1 MENSNTTLTLKK
13 LCDLINKQQGLFATL
28 TTQNRVSQEVRV
40 RFSLRPPKI
49 MNLDNLSNLIELFS
63 HQVKKQNKKDI
74 FLQWLNPN
82 NQKTYTWEEA
92 EKNILKLSK
101 IIKENIKEGDR
112 CLLVSENRPEW
123 FVSDLAIMLS
133 DGITVPAYT
142 TYTEEDYKYL
152 IEDCEPSLVI
162 VSNNE
167 LLKKLSKT
175 IDEKD
180 FIKKVITLDE
190 VSKVTD
196 NLNLITKEKYLG
208 FNSIT
213 KIDLL
218 EKDKIQ
224 NDKLKRTSPA
234 CIIYTSGTGGNPKGV
249 MLSHGGILN
258 NIVGACE
265 IMKPLINTRPVFL
278 TWLPLSH
285 SYEHCV
291 QFAQIAVGAKVFY
304 AQKIEKLLENMSEAK
319 PTIMTAV
326 PRFYQNL
333 YNKININLKKQTGIK
348 AKLIEATLRLGKK
361 KLIGQEMTFFEKLI
375 NIIVEEIVRKKIKK
389 QFGGNLKAFVSGGG
403 ALDQEIGEFLNS
415 IGLPTLQGYGLTETS
430 PVVSC
435 NPIHKIRVE
444 TVGPPFKG
452 NQVKIA
458 DDGEILV
465 KGENVMLGYWNKK
478 EETDKVIINGW
489 LHTGDIGE
497 IDPEDGY
504 LKITD
509 RKKDII
515 VSAGGDNISPAKIEN
530 MITNEPEVDQCMV
543 YGDKKNYIVALI
555 VPNKDFLNQKEKIQN
570 VIEKINKKLT
580 LLEKIKKIQLI
591 DESFSIENGLMTPT
605 MKVKRK
611 KVTEKYKNQLE
622 KLY

>member
-1 MENSNTTLTLKK
+1 
-13 LCDLINKQQGLFATL
+13 
-28 TTQNRVSQEVRV
+28 
-40 RFSLRPPKI
+40 
-49 MNLDNLSNLIELFS
+49 MNLDKLNNLIELFS
-63 HQVKKQNKKDI
+63 HQAEKQNKESI

-82 NQKTYTWEEA
+82 NKKSYTWGETQ
-92 EKNILKLSK
+92 KNILKLSK
-101 IIKENIKEGDR
+101 IIRENIKEGDR

-123 FVSDLAIMLS
+123 FISDMAIMLS
-133 DGITVPAYT
+133 GGITVPAYT
-142 TYTEEDYKYL
+142 TYTEDDYKYL
-152 IEDCEPSLVI
+152 IEDCEPSLLI

-167 LLKKLSKT
+167 LLKKINNT
-175 IDEKD
+175 INEKR

-190 VSKVTD
+190 VNNVIHDLDIINKD
-196 NLNLITKEKYLG
+196 KYLDYNLILK
-208 FNSIT
+208 N
-213 KIDLL
+213 DLL
-218 EKDKIQ
+218 DEDKIQ
-224 NDKLKRTSPA
+224 NEKLKRTSPA

-249 MLSHGGILN
+249 ILSHGGILN
-258 NIVGACE
+258 NLVGACE
-265 IMKPLINTRPVFL
+265 IMRPLFSSRPVFL

-304 AQKIEKLLENMSEAK
+304 AEKIEKLLENISEAK

-333 YNKININLKKQTGIK
+333 YNKININLKKQTGFK
-348 AKLIEATLRLGKK
+348 AKLIEETLRLGKK
-361 KLIGQEMTFFEKLI
+361 KLLNQKMTFSEKLL
-375 NIIVEEIVRKKIKK
+375 NLIVETLVRKKIKK

-415 IGLPTLQGYGLTETS
+415 VGLPTLQGYGLTETS

-435 NPIHKIRVE
+435 NPIHKIKVE

-458 DDGEILV
+458 EDGEILV

-478 EETDKVIINGW
+478 EETEKVIINGW

-530 MITNEPEVDQCMV
+530 MITNEPEIDQCMV
-543 YGDKKNYIVALI
+543 YGDKKNYLVALV
-555 VPNKDFLNQKEKIQN
+555 VPSKDFLHEKEKINN

-591 DESFSIENGLMTPT
+591 DENFSIENGLMTPT

-622 KLY
+622 ELY

>member
-1 MENSNTTLTLKK
+1 
-13 LCDLINKQQGLFATL
+13 
-28 TTQNRVSQEVRV
+28 
-40 RFSLRPPKI
+40 
-49 MNLDNLSNLIELFS
+49 MNLNNLNNLIELFS
-63 HQVKKQNKKDI
+63 YQSDKQNKKSI

-82 NQKTYTWEEA
+82 NKKTYTWEETQ
-92 EKNILKLSK
+92 KNILKLSR

-123 FVSDLAIMLS
+123 FISDMAIMLS
-133 DGITVPAYT
+133 GGITVPAYT

-152 IEDCEPSLVI
+152 IEDCEPSLLI

-167 LLKKLSKT
+167 MLKKLSNT
-175 IDEKD
+175 INEKE

-190 VSKVTD
+190 LNKVID
-196 NLNLITKEKYLG
+196 NLHIIDEEKYLD
-208 FNSIT
+208 FNIIL
-213 KIDLL
+213 KNNLL
-218 EKDKIQ
+218 KEDKIK

-249 MLSHGGILN
+249 ILSHGGILN
-258 NIVGACE
+258 NLVGACE
-265 IMKPLINTRPVFL
+265 IMKPLFNSRPVFL

-304 AQKIEKLLENMSEAK
+304 AEKIEKLLENISEAK

-333 YNKININLKKQTGIK
+333 YNKININLKKQTGFK
-348 AKLIEATLRLGKK
+348 AKLINATLRLGKK
-361 KLIGQEMTFFEKLI
+361 KLLNQKMTFSEKLL
-375 NIIVEEIVRKKIKK
+375 NFIVEILVRKKIKK

-403 ALDQEIGEFLNS
+403 ALDKEIGEFLNS
-415 IGLPTLQGYGLTETS
+415 VGLPTLQGYGLTETS

-435 NPIHKIRVE
+435 NPIHKIKVE
-444 TVGPPFKG
+444 TVGPPFRG

-458 DDGEILV
+458 NDGEILV

-478 EETDKVIINGW
+478 EETDKVIIDGW

-530 MITNEPEVDQCMV
+530 MITNEPEIDQCMV
-543 YGDKKNYIVALI
+543 YGDKKNYLVALI
-555 VPNKDFLNQKEKIQN
+555 VPSKDFLKEKEKIDN

-580 LLEKIKKIQLI
+580 LLEKIKRIQLI
-591 DESFSIENGLMTPT
+591 DENFSIENGLMTPT

>member
-1 MENSNTTLTLKK
+1 
-13 LCDLINKQQGLFATL
+13 
-28 TTQNRVSQEVRV
+28 
-40 RFSLRPPKI
+40 
-49 MNLDNLSNLIELFS
+49 MNLNNLNNLIELFVN
-63 HQVKKQNKKDI
+63 QANKQNKKDI
-74 FLQWLNPN
+74 FLEWLNPSN
-82 NQKTYTWEEA
+82 KKTYTWEQT

-101 IIKENIKEGDR
+101 VIKENINEGDR

-123 FVSDLAIMLS
+123 FVSDLAIMVAG
-133 DGITVPAYT
+133 GITVPAYT
-142 TYTEEDYKYL
+142 TYTEDDYKYL
-152 IEDCEPSLVI
+152 IEDCEPSLVV

-167 LLKKLSKT
+167 MLKKLNNS
-175 IDEKD
+175 INEKD

-190 VSKVTD
+190 KTKVT
-196 NLNLITKEKYLG
+196 NSLNIINKEKYLD
-208 FNSIT
+208 FNLI
-213 KIDLL
+213 INNNLL
-218 EKDKIQ
+218 AEDKIE
-224 NDKLKRTSPA
+224 NNKLKRNSPA

-249 MLSHGGILN
+249 ILSHGGILN
-258 NIVGACE
+258 NLVGACE
-265 IMKPLINTRPVFL
+265 IMKPLFNSRPVFL

-304 AQKIEKLLENMSEAK
+304 AEKIEKLLENISEAK

-333 YNKININLKKQTGIK
+333 YNKINMNLKKQTGFK
-348 AKLIEATLRLGKK
+348 AKLIEATLRLGRK
-361 KLIGQEMTFFEKLI
+361 KLLNQKMTFSEKLL
-375 NIIVEEIVRKKIKK
+375 NFIVDKLVRKKIKK

-403 ALDQEIGEFLNS
+403 ALDKEIGEFLNS
-415 IGLPTLQGYGLTETS
+415 VGLPTLQGYGLTETS

-435 NPIHKIRVE
+435 NPIHKIKVE

-452 NQVKIA
+452 NEVKIA
-458 DDGEILV
+458 EDGEILV

-478 EETDKVIINGW
+478 EETEKVIINGW

-497 IDPEDGY
+497 IDPNDGY

-530 MITNEPEVDQCMV
+530 MITNEPEIDQCMV
-543 YGDKKNYIVALI
+543 YGDKKNYLVALI
-555 VPNKDFLNQKEKIQN
+555 VPNKDFLNEKEKIN
-570 VIEKINKKLT
+570 KVIEKINKKLT

-591 DESFSIENGLMTPT
+591 DENFSIENGLMTPT

-622 KLY
+622 NLY

>member
-1 MENSNTTLTLKK
+1 
-13 LCDLINKQQGLFATL
+13 
-28 TTQNRVSQEVRV
+28 
-40 RFSLRPPKI
+40 
-49 MNLDNLSNLIELFS
+49 MNLNNFNNLIELFVN
-63 HQVKKQNKKDI
+63 QANQQNKKEI
-74 FLQWLNPN
+74 FLEWLNPSN
-82 NQKTYTWEEA
+82 KKTYTWEQT

-101 IIKENIKEGDR
+101 VIKENIKEGDR

-123 FVSDLAIMLS
+123 FVSDLAIMVAG
-133 DGITVPAYT
+133 GITVPAYT
-142 TYTEEDYKYL
+142 TYTEDDYKYL
-152 IEDCEPSLVI
+152 IEDCEPSLVV

-167 LLKKLSKT
+167 MLKKLNNS
-175 IDEKD
+175 INEKD

-190 VSKVTD
+190 KTKVT
-196 NLNLITKEKYLG
+196 NSLNIINKEKYLD
-208 FNSIT
+208 FDSII
-213 KIDLL
+213 KNDLL
-218 EKDKIQ
+218 AEDKIE
-224 NDKLKRTSPA
+224 NNKLKRNSPA

-249 MLSHGGILN
+249 ILSHGGILN
-258 NIVGACE
+258 NLVGACE
-265 IMKPLINTRPVFL
+265 IMKPLFNSRPVFL

-304 AQKIEKLLENMSEAK
+304 AEKIEKLLENISEAK

-333 YNKININLKKQTGIK
+333 YNKINMNLKKQTGFK
-348 AKLIEATLRLGKK
+348 AKLIEATLRLGRK
-361 KLIGQEMTFFEKLI
+361 KLLNQKMTFSEKLL
-375 NIIVEEIVRKKIKK
+375 NFIVEKLVRKKIKK

-403 ALDQEIGEFLNS
+403 ALDKGIGEFLNS
-415 IGLPTLQGYGLTETS
+415 VGLPTLQGYGLTETS

-435 NPIHKIRVE
+435 NPIHKIKVE
-444 TVGPPFKG
+444 TVGPPFRG
-452 NQVKIA
+452 NEVKIA
-458 DDGEILV
+458 EDGEILV

-478 EETDKVIINGW
+478 EETEKVIINGW

-497 IDPEDGY
+497 IDPNDGY

-530 MITNEPEVDQCMV
+530 MITNEPEIDQCMV
-543 YGDKKNYIVALI
+543 YGDKKNYLVALI
-555 VPNKDFLNQKEKIQN
+555 VPNKDFLNEKEKIN
-570 VIEKINKKLT
+570 KVIEKINKKLT
-580 LLEKIKKIQLI
+580 LLEKIKRIQLI
-591 DESFSIENGLMTPT
+591 DENFSIENGLMTPT

-622 KLY
+622 NLY

>member
-1 MENSNTTLTLKK
+1 
-13 LCDLINKQQGLFATL
+13 
-28 TTQNRVSQEVRV
+28 
-40 RFSLRPPKI
+40 
-49 MNLDNLSNLIELFS
+49 MNLDKLNNLIELFS
-63 HQVKKQNKKDI
+63 HQAEKQNKESI

-82 NQKTYTWEEA
+82 NKKSYTWEETQ
-92 EKNILKLSK
+92 KNILKLSK
-101 IIKENIKEGDR
+101 IIRENIKEGDR

-123 FVSDLAIMLS
+123 FVSDMAIMLS
-133 DGITVPAYT
+133 GGITVPAYT
-142 TYTEEDYKYL
+142 TYTEDDYKYL
-152 IEDCEPSLVI
+152 IEDCEPSLII

-167 LLKKLSKT
+167 LLKKLNNT
-175 IDEKD
+175 INEKK

-190 VSKVTD
+190 VNNVIHDLDIINKD
-196 NLNLITKEKYLG
+196 KYLDFNLILK
-208 FNSIT
+208 N
-213 KIDLL
+213 DLL
-218 EKDKIQ
+218 DEDKIQ
-224 NDKLKRTSPA
+224 NEKLKRTSPA

-249 MLSHGGILN
+249 ILSHGGILN
-258 NIVGACE
+258 NLVGACE
-265 IMKPLINTRPVFL
+265 IMKPLFSSRPVFL

-304 AQKIEKLLENMSEAK
+304 AEKIEKLLENISEAK

-333 YNKININLKKQTGIK
+333 YNKININLKKQTGFK
-348 AKLIEATLRLGKK
+348 AKLIEETLRLGKK
-361 KLIGQEMTFFEKLI
+361 KLLNQKMTFSEKLL
-375 NIIVEEIVRKKIKK
+375 NLIVETLVRKKIKK

-415 IGLPTLQGYGLTETS
+415 VGLPTLQGYGLTETS

-435 NPIHKIRVE
+435 NPIHKIKVE

-458 DDGEILV
+458 EDGEILV

-530 MITNEPEVDQCMV
+530 MITNEPEIDQCMV
-543 YGDKKNYIVALI
+543 YGDKKNYLVALV
-555 VPNKDFLNQKEKIQN
+555 VPSKDFLHEKEKINN

-591 DESFSIENGLMTPT
+591 DENFSIENGLMTPT

-622 KLY
+622 ELY

>member
-1 MENSNTTLTLKK
+1 
-13 LCDLINKQQGLFATL
+13 
-28 TTQNRVSQEVRV
+28 
-40 RFSLRPPKI
+40 
-49 MNLDNLSNLIELFS
+49 MNLDKLNNLIELFS
-63 HQVKKQNKKDI
+63 HQAEKQNKESI

-82 NQKTYTWEEA
+82 NKKSYTWEETQ
-92 EKNILKLSK
+92 KNILKLSK
-101 IIKENIKEGDR
+101 IIRENIKEGDR

-123 FVSDLAIMLS
+123 FVSDMAIMLS
-133 DGITVPAYT
+133 GGITVPAYT
-142 TYTEEDYKYL
+142 TYTEDDYKYL
-152 IEDCEPSLVI
+152 IEDCEPSLII

-167 LLKKLSKT
+167 LLKKLNNT
-175 IDEKD
+175 INEKK

-190 VSKVTD
+190 VNKVIHD
-196 NLNLITKEKYLG
+196 LDIINKDKYLDFNLILK
-208 FNSIT
+208 N
-213 KIDLL
+213 DLL
-218 EKDKIQ
+218 DEDKIQ
-224 NDKLKRTSPA
+224 NEKLKRTSPA

-249 MLSHGGILN
+249 ILSHGGILN
-258 NIVGACE
+258 NLVGACE
-265 IMKPLINTRPVFL
+265 IMKPLFSSRPVFL

-304 AQKIEKLLENMSEAK
+304 AEKIEKLLENISEAK

-333 YNKININLKKQTGIK
+333 YNKININLKKQTGFK
-348 AKLIEATLRLGKK
+348 AKLIEETLRLGKK
-361 KLIGQEMTFFEKLI
+361 KLLNQKMTFSEKLL
-375 NIIVEEIVRKKIKK
+375 NLIVETLVRKKIKK

-415 IGLPTLQGYGLTETS
+415 VGLPTLQGYGLTETS

-435 NPIHKIRVE
+435 NPIHKIKVE

-458 DDGEILV
+458 EDGEILV

-478 EETDKVIINGW
+478 EETEKVIVNGW

-530 MITNEPEVDQCMV
+530 MITNEPEIDQCMV
-543 YGDKKNYIVALI
+543 YGDKKNYLVALV
-555 VPNKDFLNQKEKIQN
+555 VPSKDFLHEKEKINN

-591 DESFSIENGLMTPT
+591 DENFSIENGLMTPT

-622 KLY
+622 ELY